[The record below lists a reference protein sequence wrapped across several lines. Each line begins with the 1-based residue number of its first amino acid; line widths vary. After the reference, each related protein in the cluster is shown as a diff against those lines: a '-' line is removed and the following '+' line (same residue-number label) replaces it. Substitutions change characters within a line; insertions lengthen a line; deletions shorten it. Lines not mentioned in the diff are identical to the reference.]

1 MNWLAHLYLSEPNP
15 EFRLGN
21 ILADIARNESLV
33 SLPDA
38 FQRGIAQH
46 RRIDAFTDSHPVVRR
61 SIQRFAPPFRRFG
74 SILCDVFYDHFL
86 ARDWDTYSSEPLTT
100 FTQSIYASFDTYRS
114 LISPEAYSQ
123 LDQMRAGDWL
133 CSYRELVGVSDAL
146 KRIGSRLRRPVDFS
160 ESVLALER
168 DYDSF
173 HADFRAFFPELS
185 NHVSVITRKGTACSS
200 EP

>member
-21 ILADIARNESLV
+21 LLADIATDQSLA
-33 SLPDA
+33 SLPDS

-46 RRIDAFTDSHPVVRR
+46 RRIDAFTDSHPVVRQ
-61 SIQRFAPPFRRFG
+61 SIQRFGPPFRRFG

-86 ARDWDTYSSEPLTT
+86 ARDWDSYSSEPLST
-100 FTQSIYASFDTYRS
+100 FAQGVYGTFDTYRS

-123 LDQMRAGDWL
+123 LHQMRTGDWL
-133 CSYRELVGVSDAL
+133 CSYRELAGASQAL
-146 KRIGSRLRRPVDFS
+146 QRIGSRLRRPVDFS

-173 HADFRAFFPELS
+173 HSDFRTFFPELS
-185 NHVSVITRKGTACSS
+185 SHASGLIVSNHKSQ
-200 EP
+200 